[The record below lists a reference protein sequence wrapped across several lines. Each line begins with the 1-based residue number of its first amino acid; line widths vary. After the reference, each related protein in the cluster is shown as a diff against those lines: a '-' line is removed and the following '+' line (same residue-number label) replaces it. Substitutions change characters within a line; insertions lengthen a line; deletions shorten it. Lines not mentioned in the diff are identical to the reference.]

1 MIRLIKIMTENNN
14 CNKGVDEMISLI
26 GTDLDGTLF
35 NDQSRISPANRQ
47 ALRQA
52 NVQGI
57 QLAICSGRTLP
68 TVAALFDQTLG
79 VPGYRV
85 CLNGAVI
92 YDLQNQ
98 LLQKTALPPQQL
110 LAAFRIAKR
119 WRVRL
124 CICGLEKIWVYQPD
138 LLSGQAATIE
148 APRLTLNSEAQ
159 LKAMLDQGEQFYKFT
174 FNLIHFNFSGIK
186 RAVEAA
192 KQLPLHF
199 VRSGRYFFEAT
210 APGVHKSAALALI
223 ADQTKLDMANFM
235 CFGDYENDY
244 EMIRD
249 VGYGVAMGNALPSI
263 KQVAWRQTVDHDRD
277 GVAAILRQLAV
288 AK

>member
-1 MIRLIKIMTENNN
+1 MTENDT
-14 CNKGVDEMISLI
+14 CNKGVREMISLI

-35 NDQSRISPANRQ
+35 NDHSQISLANQQ

-52 NVQGI
+52 SAQGI

-68 TVAALFDQTLG
+68 TVAALFEQTLK

-92 YDLQNQ
+92 YDPQNQ

-110 LAAFRIAKR
+110 LAAFQLAKR

-138 LLSGQAATIE
+138 LLSGKAAAIK
-148 APRLTLNSEAQ
+148 APRLTLHSEAQ
-159 LKAMLDQGEQFYKFT
+159 LKTLIEQGNKFYKFT
-174 FNLIHFNFSGIK
+174 FNLIHFNFTGI
-186 RAVEAA
+186 RQAVKAA
-192 KQLPLHF
+192 GQLPLHF
-199 VRSGRYFFEAT
+199 VRSGRYFYEAT

-223 ADQTKLDMANFM
+223 AAHANLDMANFM

-249 VGYGVAMGNALPSI
+249 VGYGVAMGNALPRI
-263 KQVAWRQTVDHDRD
+263 KQVAWRQTIDHDQD
-277 GVAAILRQLAV
+277 GVAKILRKA
-288 AK
+288 AIAN